1 MAGIEARFHLDWPG
15 FCLDVDPDLPGRGIT
30 ALFGHSGSGKTML
43 LRCIAGLE
51 RVRNGRLVVADEVWQ
66 DTGRWLPTHKRP
78 IGYVFQEASLF
89 PHLTALGNLRYG
101 LRRMVDA
108 RWVNLDQVIELLG
121 IGHLLDRK
129 PDRLS
134 GGERQRVAIA
144 RALAV
149 SPRLSLMDEPLAAL
163 DMKRKQEILPYL
175 ERLHDELNIPVLYVS
190 HSPDEVARL
199 ADHLVVMEG
208 GKAKA
213 GGPLAEMLTRLD
225 PPIRLGEGVGTLIT
239 QLPRCARRHRYPND
253 PVRPGAAGIGGQ
265 QGVDTVHVRCVGAS
279 RCGRPSRAREASRK
293 SRRVGICVLLGW
305 ARAAAIV
312 ARNAMRR
319 NRGNR
324 KVGDQG
330 HGRPVPY
337 DSLQVRPA
345 PSRPLIPGRRR
356 HPDSTPVPCGTLRH
370 KIPFAPHGPDRCRP
384 DSKS

>member
-15 FCLDVDPDLPGRGIT
+15 FCLDVDLDLPGRGIT
-30 ALFGHSGSGKTML
+30 ALFGPSGSGKTTL

-66 DTGRWLPTHKRP
+66 DDGRWLPTHKRP

-101 LRRMVDA
+101 LRRMVGA

-149 SPRLSLMDEPLAAL
+149 SPRLLLMDEPLAAL

-175 ERLHDELNIPVLYVS
+175 ERLHDELSIPVLYVS

-225 PPIRLGEGVGTLIT
+225 PPIRLGEDVGTVLDTIVGMVDAEWCLARVDFPGGSLWLRD
-239 QLPRCARRHRYPND
+239 QGLPVGARAR
-253 PVRPGAAGIGGQ
+253 VRVLARDVSLAREQPGASSIQ
-265 QGVDTVHVRCVGAS
+265 NVLQGVVEAIADDEYPGLVLARIRLAETPLMARLTRRAVATLNISVG
-279 RCGRPSRAREASRK
+279 
-293 SRRVGICVLLGW
+293 
-305 ARAAAIV
+305 
-312 ARNAMRR
+312 
-319 NRGNR
+319 
-324 KVGDQG
+324 Q
-330 HGRPVPY
+330 PVW
-337 DSLQVRPA
+337 LQV
-345 PSRPLIPGRRR
+345 
-356 HPDSTPVPCGTLRH
+356 
-370 KIPFAPHGPDRCRP
+370 
-384 DSKS
+384 KSAALME